1 MQVVI
6 TRPQADSLSWADGLR
21 VAGLEPLLL
30 PLIDIEPVA
39 NPEAICLA
47 WASLPAYAAVMFVS
61 GNAVSGFF
69 ASKRPENV
77 VQQAWPAIKTRAW
90 ATGPGT
96 HRALVQAG
104 VDAGLID
111 SPPEDAEQFD
121 SQALWS
127 RVCNQVKSGDK
138 VLLVRGATSPDGGLG
153 QSGEGGLLAAGEM
166 GESGGARNWLSSQ
179 LEAVGVTVD
188 FLVSYLRI
196 APVFNPQQQD
206 LARAA
211 AADGSVWLFSSSEA
225 VGNLASALPGQAW
238 GEARAVATHPRI
250 AAAVRAQGWGVV
262 CESRPT
268 LPSVVASIESMR

>member
-1 MQVVI
+1 MRVVI

-21 VAGLEPLLL
+21 AVGFEPLLL

-39 NPEAICLA
+39 NPKAICLA
-47 WASLPAYAAVMFVS
+47 WAGLRGYAAVMFVS

-69 ASKRPENV
+69 ASKRPENG
-77 VQQAWPAIKTRAW
+77 VQKAWPAIKTRAW

-96 HRALVQAG
+96 RRALVQAG

-111 SPPEDAEQFD
+111 SPQEDAEQFD
-121 SQALWS
+121 SEALWL
-127 RVCNQVKSGDK
+127 RVCNQVKAGDK
-138 VLLVRGATSPDGGLG
+138 VLLVRGSTSANDGAG
-153 QSGEGGLLAAGEM
+153 QGGEGGLHGSGEL
-166 GESGGARNWLSSQ
+166 GEPGGGRNWLSTQ
-179 LEAVGVTVD
+179 LEAAGVTVD
-188 FLVSYLRI
+188 FLVSYLRK
-196 APVFNPQQQD
+196 APVFSALQQS
-206 LARAA
+206 LVRAA
-211 AADGSVWLFSSSEA
+211 AVDGSVWLFSSSEA

-268 LPSVVASIESMR
+268 LASVVASIESMR